1 MGNEG
6 TEVEEGG
13 RKQKTNLRYLL
24 VVVSC
29 HLYNHLSYRAEGSL
43 IRCYYWGT
51 CICPLTM

>member
-1 MGNEG
+1 MGSEG